1 MSVGRREGGAQE
13 ELFIVAEELR
23 STGSPFYRAL
33 NRVLAEGGFEGVCEE
48 ACRVYK
54 YGNHL
59 TPSPR
64 SALQAAVFTSFLV
77 DFFRVLGLRIPFLK
91 T

>member
-59 TPSPR
+59 TPGLAEV
-64 SALQAAVFTSFLV
+64 SASGC
-77 DFFRVLGLRIPFLK
+77 GLHLLPG
-91 T
+91 